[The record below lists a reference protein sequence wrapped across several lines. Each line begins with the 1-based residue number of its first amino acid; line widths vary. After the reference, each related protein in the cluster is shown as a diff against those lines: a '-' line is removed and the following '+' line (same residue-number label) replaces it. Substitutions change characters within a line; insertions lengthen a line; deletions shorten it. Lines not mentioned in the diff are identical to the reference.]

1 MARENKTSTSSLSEL
16 SKTMAHENKTS
27 TISLM
32 SELSPENTSTTNT
45 TRPLGNRSSSVGSI
59 SSALDVSYSPSPP
72 PPDPANIFL
81 DSDLPS
87 AELRDSQFHGVVVGV
102 CAMSKKVSFNLLQYR
117 YTFTKSANKFKVY
130 CY

>member
-1 MARENKTSTSSLSEL
+1 
-16 SKTMAHENKTS
+16 MAHENKTS
-27 TISLM
+27 TSSLM
-32 SELSPENTSTTNT
+32 SELSPENTSTTTN

-102 CAMSKKVSFNLLQYR
+102 CAMSKKVSFNLLRTVQVYLHKR
-117 YTFTKSANKFKVY
+117 VKDRDTYCANKFSNVLVY